1 MTSQIESTN
10 INDLPIIPMN
20 ASNQEEVIQNL
31 NLSTQKHQLE
41 NMNDETTKHAE
52 KRVTFDEQTMRQD
65 VDTASQKNK
74 ETFSL
79 RLEHKIII
87 LATFFFFVF
96 MDKNFKKYI
105 LNIFVQIFGT
115 YLKSE
120 SNQMTTIGMFIYSL
134 FYGSLLMAC
143 VTFVD
148 FTSFHL
154 AF

>member
-1 MTSQIESTN
+1 MASQIESTN
-10 INDLPIIPMN
+10 INDLPIIPRN

-41 NMNDETTKHAE
+41 NINDQTIERSE
-52 KRVTFDEQTMRQD
+52 KRVTFDEPSMRQENGGS
-65 VDTASQKNK
+65 SQKNK
-74 ETFSL
+74 ETFSF

-134 FYGSLLMAC
+134 FYGSVLMAF

>member
-65 VDTASQKNK
+65 ADTASQKNK

>member
-31 NLSTQKHQLE
+31 NLSTQKHQLDNITDE
-41 NMNDETTKHAE
+41 NTKRSD
-52 KRVTFDEQTMRQD
+52 KRVAFDDPAMRKGD
-65 VDTASQKNK
+65 DESSDKK
-74 ETFSL
+74 EETFSL
-79 RLEHKIII
+79 RLEQKIII

-134 FYGSLLMAC
+134 FYGSVLMAF